1 MKKVILS
8 IAVFSTT
15 LAFSQKKE
23 IQNAFKAIESG
34 DIAATNAELSKA
46 EVLIGSKSY
55 LVEPSLLE
63 QYYYSKGV
71 SLIKSGKTTEGA
83 TWLGKIGDLSK
94 SKIYTGKDADKNK
107 VYFVGKEAADT
118 SGISGLKE
126 EVYASKLSDKLPQII
141 NPILKTAGDEAY
153 KAYQAKDH
161 NKAAERYLEVY
172 NLLKA
177 VGTDD
182 KLYEYYGALNYA
194 LADNKSKAI
203 DVYSKLIN
211 SGYTGVTTLYKAKNK
226 KTGQEEN
233 LDKNTFETFKK
244 LGGAGDYTDFKTE
257 QTPSIE
263 QELYETNAAL
273 LIDSEKY
280 DDALV
285 LLDKGVKKF
294 PKSNK
299 LSELQGTAYYKSGK
313 TNEFVNNLKK
323 QLEANPNDKVSWYNL
338 GVLLSKDEAK
348 LNEAEGAFKR
358 ALEIDPDYI
367 PAIQGI
373 FYNVYM
379 LGDDGKIIEKAEAAR
394 KAKKMDEFNKILQ
407 DRRDRFAKGL
417 PYLEKWY
424 SLEPKNPEIVSL
436 LKGVYQT
443 LRKEDKVKEMKA
455 VEDNLKK

>member
-34 DIAATNAELSKA
+34 DIAVTNAELSKA

-71 SLIKSGKTTEGA
+71 ALIKSGKTTEGA

-94 SKIYTGKDADKNK
+94 SKIYTGKDAEKNK

-285 LLDKGVKKF
+285 LLDKGIKKF

-424 SLEPKNPEIVSL
+424 SLEPKNSEIVSL

-455 VEDNLKK
+455 VEDSLKK

>member
-34 DIAATNAELSKA
+34 DIATTNAELSKA

-107 VYFVGKEAADT
+107 VYFVGKEAAET
-118 SGISGLKE
+118 SGIAGLKE

-285 LLDKGVKKF
+285 LLDKGIKKF

-424 SLEPKNPEIVSL
+424 SLEPKNSEIVSL

-455 VEDNLKK
+455 VEDSLKK

>member
-34 DIAATNAELSKA
+34 DIATTNAELSKA
-46 EVLIGSKSY
+46 DVLIGNKLY

-83 TWLGKIGDLSK
+83 AWLGKIGDLGK
-94 SKIYTGKDADKNK
+94 SKIYTGKDAEKNK
-107 VYFVGKEAADT
+107 VYFVGKEAADA
-118 SGISGLKE
+118 SGIAGLKE
-126 EVYASKLSDKLPQII
+126 DSYASKLSDKLPQLI
-141 NPILKTAGDEAY
+141 NPMLKTAGDEAY
-153 KAYQAKDH
+153 RAYQAKDH
-161 NKAAERYLEVY
+161 TKAATKYLEVY

-177 VGTDD
+177 AGTDD
-182 KLYEYYGALNYA
+182 KLYQYYAGLNYA
-194 LADNKSKAI
+194 LANDKSQAI
-203 DVYSKLIN
+203 EVYSDLIK
-211 SGYTGVTTLYKAKNK
+211 SGYTGVTTVYKAKNK
-226 KTGQEEN
+226 KSGQDET
-233 LDKNTFETFKK
+233 LDKNSFEMMKR
-244 LGGAGDYTDFKTE
+244 LGSASDYTDFRTE

-280 DDALV
+280 TDALN
-285 LLDKGVKKF
+285 LLEKGIKKF
-294 PKSNK
+294 PKSSK

-313 TNEFVNNLKK
+313 TNEFINNLKSVV
-323 QLEANPNDKVSWYNL
+323 ASNPNDKVSWYNL

-358 ALEIDPDYI
+358 ALEIDPDYV

-373 FYNVYM
+373 FYNIYM
-379 LGDDGKIIEKAEAAR
+379 LGDDGKVIERAEAAR

-436 LKGVYQT
+436 LRGVYQT

-455 VEDNLKK
+455 VEDNLNK